1 MLLRVKTFCFLAIK
15 TLCYFF
21 FSSKFKPPLC
31 RGKYSCRYALFQID
45 CLLLLLKS
53 ILLFTVGIGIFKCDP
68 HSNTQN
74 CQNWTSGPIDDLDN
88 LLSIHNTISGFGI
101 SICIFLKVL
110 SPLLKYMEF

>member
-31 RGKYSCRYALFQID
+31 RGKYSCRYAFFQID

-53 ILLFTVGIGIFKCDP
+53 ILSFTVGIGIFKCDP
-68 HSNTQN
+68 HSNTP
-74 CQNWTSGPIDDLDN
+74 CKNWTSGPIDDLEN
-88 LLSIHNTISGFGI
+88 LLSVHNTISGFGI
-101 SICIFLKVL
+101 SICIILKVL